1 MVERARLLQRWSEVR
16 VEFEHL
22 AELDADTQRHRLDAL
37 ALRDAELA
45 ALVADVVARDRASA
59 PAALRNEAPPAVSG
73 ARLGPFRLLRPLGE
87 GGMGTVWD
95 AEQDSPRRPVA
106 VKVLHPS
113 LTHGAARA
121 RFEAEAEILAH
132 LHHPH
137 IARVLA
143 SGVSVGPAGDFE
155 FAWIALERVTDARD
169 IFTWAAQVRPALEER
184 LRVFLA
190 ALDAV
195 QHAHERGVLHRDLK
209 SSNVLVDG
217 TGEPKVIDFG
227 IARRLATGSELT
239 RAGEMWGSL
248 ASLAPEQV
256 AQDGPPGVR
265 ADVYALGTL
274 LFELIAG
281 QPPIDIRGA
290 PPHEAA
296 RRIVE
301 LPPLSLTACA
311 PNAPK
316 ELEWIAARALAKD
329 PRERYASAGDF
340 AADIRRML
348 AGQAV
353 LAAPPSA
360 LYLLSK
366 WARRHRTKLV
376 LVGAA
381 AVLVLATVGYGIH
394 ARDARLRA
402 EVSAFESAQAAEAE
416 VQERAQLGSLF
427 EFAIQEARLVG
438 GGGAAELTAVM
449 ERLQSAVDSGH
460 GTEGLAEITLRGAL
474 VRLWSAAGE
483 YGRARDLGERN
494 LAAIET
500 LGLRQSARGARC
512 LRDLGVA
519 RGMLGDAEGARAL
532 LEEARALGAVGYVG
546 SAVAPVE
553 TLVSLGA
560 AALANGQTRVA
571 RDHFNT
577 AVLLGEELD
586 LVPRTRWSTVLASLS
601 TRSQC
606 GEMAAVEA
614 ELLRLRPAL
623 ATEMGGDHL
632 LLVELELV
640 LAQCIADQDRAAEAL
655 VLLETIEPRA
665 RALWPSGTQRALQF
679 DFALS
684 RVRYSAGDRTEGLRL
699 ARDTAQALESRLGT
713 AHPFTARAAALVALC
728 EDESGDSAAAR
739 ERIARALLARGPSAE
754 PSAKDPPSLELALA
768 LARIEQR
775 AGAADARARLEVLS
789 EELRTVLGP
798 AAPRVR
804 RVEHWIRESGPPA
817 PQ

>member
-1 MVERARLLQRWSEVR
+1 
-16 VEFEHL
+16 
-22 AELDADTQRHRLDAL
+22 
-37 ALRDAELA
+37 
-45 ALVADVVARDRASA
+45 
-59 PAALRNEAPPAVSG
+59 
-73 ARLGPFRLLRPLGE
+73 
-87 GGMGTVWD
+87 MGTVWD

-155 FAWIALERVTDARD
+155 FAWIALERVNDARD
-169 IFTWAAQVRPALEER
+169 LFTWASEVGPPLAER

-190 ALDAV
+190 VADAV

-217 TGEPKVIDFG
+217 SGEPKVIDFG
-227 IARRLATGSELT
+227 IARRLATNSEIT
-239 RAGEMWGSL
+239 AAGEIWGSL

-256 AQDGPPGVR
+256 TQNGPPGVR
-265 ADVYALGTL
+265 ADVYALGAM
-274 LFELIAG
+274 LFQLISG
-281 QPPIDIRGA
+281 KPPIDIRGA
-290 PPHEAA
+290 PPHEAG
-296 RRIVE
+296 RRIAEV
-301 LPPLSLTACA
+301 PPLALTACA
-311 PNAPK
+311 PDVPR
-316 ELEWIAARALAKD
+316 ELAWIAARALAKD
-329 PRERYASAGDF
+329 PQERYASAGEL
-340 AADIRRML
+340 AADLRRMS
-348 AGQAV
+348 AGEAV
-353 LAAPPSA
+353 LAAPPRP
-360 LYLLSK
+360 LYAFSK

-376 LVGAA
+376 VFGAA
-381 AVLVLATVGYGIH
+381 TLVVLAFGAYAIH

-402 EVSAFESAQAAEAE
+402 ELAALESARTAEAE

-438 GGGAAELTAVM
+438 GGGAAELTEVM

-483 YGRARDLGERN
+483 YERARKLGERN
-494 LAAIET
+494 LEALES
-500 LGLRQSARGARC
+500 LGLRQSPRGARC

-532 LEEARALGAVGYVG
+532 LDEARALGAMGYVG
-546 SAVAPVE
+546 DAVAPVE
-553 TLVSLGA
+553 ILVSLGT

-586 LVPRTRWSTVLASLS
+586 LVPRTRWSTQLASLS

-614 ELLRLRPAL
+614 ELVRLRPSI
-623 ATEMGGDHL
+623 ATDLGEDHT
-632 LLVELELV
+632 LLVELEFL
-640 LAQCIADQDRAAEAL
+640 LAQCIADQERAAEGL
-655 VLLETIEPRA
+655 VLLEALEPRA

-679 DFALS
+679 DLALA
-684 RVRYSAGDRTEGLRL
+684 RLQFSAGDRSEGLRL
-699 ARDTAQALESRLGT
+699 ARDTAQALESRLGA
-713 AHPFTARAAALVALC
+713 AHPFAARAAAFVALC
-728 EDESGDSAAAR
+728 EDENGDGAAAR
-739 ERIARALLARGPSAE
+739 ERLQRALLARGPTAE

-775 AGAADARARLEVLS
+775 AGAADARGQLEVLN
-789 EELRTVLGP
+789 EELRAVLGP

-804 RVEHWIRESGPPA
+804 RVERWIRESGSPA
-817 PQ
+817 PR